1 MPNMQLCPN
10 GHYFDSERYI
20 ACPYCKAIVDID
32 ETGAFGGTDNI
43 SVTEG
48 IESVSSNSANHNKKD
63 NNSDD
68 DVTVGL
74 DRIRGTRIVP
84 VVGWLVC
91 TEGNDKGKDFR
102 LHAGNN
108 FVGRNSDRDVYLHDQ
123 SVSRK
128 HFTISYDQRKDR
140 WFITMGEGKE
150 IVYVND
156 DPIGSMTFL
165 KRGDLIEVANTKLV
179 FIPLEQEY
187 VKWEW

>member
-20 ACPYCKAIVDID
+20 ACPYCKAGNLG
-32 ETGAFGGTDNI
+32 ETKAFGENDDI
-43 SVTEG
+43 PSTEG
-48 IESVSSNSANHNKKD
+48 LERVSSNSANHNKNA
-63 NNSDD
+63 NNADD

-74 DRIRGTRIVP
+74 DRIRGTKIVP

-108 FVGRNSDRDVYLHDQ
+108 FVGRSSDRDVYLHDQ
-123 SVSRK
+123 SISRK
-128 HFTISYDQRKDR
+128 HFSVSYDQRKDR
-140 WFITMGEGKE
+140 WFISMGEGKE
-150 IVYVND
+150 IIYVND
-156 DPIGSMTFL
+156 EPIGSMTSL
-165 KRGDLIEVANTKLV
+165 KKGDLIEVANTKLV